1 MANAVAVRSY
11 GDQYQAL
18 VFWKYALDMLKKD
31 SDIENIGYEYDEI
44 KSFDDVVI
52 FYKRDQKFRDTTINR
67 AYIQVK
73 FHMKQNNEFTMD
85 NLLDP
90 SFIDAKSVSF
100 LQKVVNAYR
109 KDKEQ
114 YSKSVYMIYSTW
126 TIQHTD
132 ILNELISNVDNTFDL
147 HKITEGKTAR
157 SRMYNLRKKLCTKLS
172 VNEEELME
180 VLRQLKIKAGQPGFE
195 DLKENINKQLT
206 FCGLK
211 SWHNSKNTFPYC
223 DLIHSLNC
231 RDINLVGREE
241 LSTFLKNEELFE
253 TKQTEDTVAIK
264 SFVKQTEWLVDWTKN
279 ICDLNNVYKRL
290 LMIQKERVKLETGG
304 IIIGYYD
311 EDCRNAIIT
320 ECTNPPKDSIATR
333 KCFLRGV
340 KGLKSLLKKK
350 WNEKNEYYLGEW
362 HLHPGAS
369 PQPSITDI
377 FQMKKIEHNPKFNC
391 QEPILLIVGEKY
403 NNFEI
408 SLILF
413 KNNKQYFYIE
423 SEP

>member
-147 HKITEGKTAR
+147 HKITEGKT
-157 SRMYNLRKKLCTKLS
+157 
-172 VNEEELME
+172 
-180 VLRQLKIKAGQPGFE
+180 F
-195 DLKENINKQLT
+195 
-206 FCGLK
+206 
-211 SWHNSKNTFPYC
+211 
-223 DLIHSLNC
+223 
-231 RDINLVGREE
+231 
-241 LSTFLKNEELFE
+241 
-253 TKQTEDTVAIK
+253 
-264 SFVKQTEWLVDWTKN
+264 
-279 ICDLNNVYKRL
+279 
-290 LMIQKERVKLETGG
+290 
-304 IIIGYYD
+304 
-311 EDCRNAIIT
+311 
-320 ECTNPPKDSIATR
+320 
-333 KCFLRGV
+333 
-340 KGLKSLLKKK
+340 
-350 WNEKNEYYLGEW
+350 
-362 HLHPGAS
+362 
-369 PQPSITDI
+369 
-377 FQMKKIEHNPKFNC
+377 
-391 QEPILLIVGEKY
+391 
-403 NNFEI
+403 
-408 SLILF
+408 
-413 KNNKQYFYIE
+413 
-423 SEP
+423 

>member
-1 MANAVAVRSY
+1 M
-11 GDQYQAL
+11 GCL
-18 VFWKYALDMLKKD
+18 LDMKK
-31 SDIENIGYEYDEI
+31 Y
-44 KSFDDVVI
+44 
-52 FYKRDQKFRDTTINR
+52 
-67 AYIQVK
+67 
-73 FHMKQNNEFTMD
+73 
-85 NLLDP
+85 
-90 SFIDAKSVSF
+90 
-100 LQKVVNAYR
+100 
-109 KDKEQ
+109 
-114 YSKSVYMIYSTW
+114 
-126 TIQHTD
+126 
-132 ILNELISNVDNTFDL
+132 
-147 HKITEGKTAR
+147 
-157 SRMYNLRKKLCTKLS
+157 
-172 VNEEELME
+172 VNEELDS
-180 VLRQLKIKAGQPGFE
+180 KIYIE
-195 DLKENINKQLT
+195 
-206 FCGLK
+206 
-211 SWHNSKNTFPYC
+211 
-223 DLIHSLNC
+223 
-231 RDINLVGREE
+231 
-241 LSTFLKNEELFE
+241 
-253 TKQTEDTVAIK
+253 
-264 SFVKQTEWLVDWTKN
+264 
-279 ICDLNNVYKRL
+279 NNVYKRL

-391 QEPILLIVGEKY
+391 QEPILLIIGEKY